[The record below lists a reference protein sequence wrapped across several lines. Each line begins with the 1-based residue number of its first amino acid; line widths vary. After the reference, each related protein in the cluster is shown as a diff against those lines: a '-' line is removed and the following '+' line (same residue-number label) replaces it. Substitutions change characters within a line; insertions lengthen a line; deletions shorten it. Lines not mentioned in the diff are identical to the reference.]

1 MKGKVADMADFFVGS
16 EYHRP
21 WSEGSPAWHQKKQ
34 FWESKTLWA
43 GKYSRKCTSR
53 VHRPLWVGSLVAF
66 KLPHEYNFNRIGTV
80 IGNTARRWG
89 HVVRIVETNPY
100 DPNDFQVHQELD
112 FTVYPRERYW
122 RPGNRCF
129 VRQNVPRE
137 LYGSD
142 QKYAIAMEMNA
153 ELDGVPMVVVDSSDS
168 VADGDMPR
176 YHVGAR
182 RADGQGGVLYFKEY
196 ELYNGGRLPHPA
208 SWVSRSSSSSSAAA
222 SSSSAAAS
230 SSSAAASS
238 SSAAASSSSA
248 AASSSSAAAS
258 SSSAAAA
265 DSSAPIVKFEKGKFY
280 HVIGAYSS
288 YYQWWEVYHRE
299 GNSICF
305 RSAGGG
311 KLVVRTR
318 EAKIDEHLCEYVVFD
333 EVRKQNIWST
343 SGVSVPPAASS
354 SSSSS
359 SAAAS
364 SSSAAAVPDIE
375 YAGGASLQDR
385 LDAGKESAVYVDSD
399 LDTDEDSDED
409 DVMII
414 DPPPGPPPGPS
425 PGPPPG
431 PPSGPGAPP
440 PSVAPFGMALHKMF
454 KALRF

>member
-1 MKGKVADMADFFVGS
+1 MADFFVGS

-21 WSEGSPAWHQKKQ
+21 WSENSPAWHQKKQ

-43 GKYSRKCTSR
+43 GKYSRKCTSK

-66 KLPHEYNFNRIGTV
+66 ELPHDYNFNRIGTV

-100 DPNDFQVHQELD
+100 DPNDFQVYRELD

-122 RPGNRCF
+122 RPGNQCF
-129 VRQNVPRE
+129 VRQNVPCE

-142 QKYAIAMEMNA
+142 QKYAIAMEVNA
-153 ELDGVPMVVVDSSDS
+153 KLDGVPMVVVDSSNS

-182 RADGQGGVLYFKEY
+182 RADGQGGIFYFKEY
-196 ELYNGGRLPHPA
+196 ELYNKDRLPNPA
-208 SWVSRSSSSSSAAA
+208 YWVSRSSSSSSAAA

-248 AASSSSAAAS
+248 
-258 SSSAAAA
+258 
-265 DSSAPIVKFEKGKFY
+265 V
-280 HVIGAYSS
+280 
-288 YYQWWEVYHRE
+288 
-299 GNSICF
+299 
-305 RSAGGG
+305 
-311 KLVVRTR
+311 
-318 EAKIDEHLCEYVVFD
+318 
-333 EVRKQNIWST
+333 
-343 SGVSVPPAASS
+343 
-354 SSSSS
+354 
-359 SAAAS
+359 
-364 SSSAAAVPDIE
+364 AAVPDIE

-414 DPPPGPPPGPS
+414 DPPPGPP
-425 PGPPPG
+425 
-431 PPSGPGAPP
+431 SGPGAPP
-440 PSVAPFGMALHKMF
+440 PSIAPFGMALHKMF

>member
-208 SWVSRSSSSSSAAA
+208 YWVSRSS
-222 SSSSAAAS
+222 
-230 SSSAAASS
+230 
-238 SSAAASSSSA
+238 
-248 AASSSSAAAS
+248 
-258 SSSAAAA
+258 
-265 DSSAPIVKFEKGKFY
+265 
-280 HVIGAYSS
+280 
-288 YYQWWEVYHRE
+288 
-299 GNSICF
+299 
-305 RSAGGG
+305 
-311 KLVVRTR
+311 
-318 EAKIDEHLCEYVVFD
+318 
-333 EVRKQNIWST
+333 
-343 SGVSVPPAASS
+343 SS

-359 SAAAS
+359 SAAAQLSFVQLSGGFVQLSGGCQS
-364 SSSAAAVPDIE
+364 SSNSKI
-375 YAGGASLQDR
+375 
-385 LDAGKESAVYVDSD
+385 
-399 LDTDEDSDED
+399 
-409 DVMII
+409 
-414 DPPPGPPPGPS
+414 
-425 PGPPPG
+425 
-431 PPSGPGAPP
+431 
-440 PSVAPFGMALHKMF
+440 
-454 KALRF
+454 

>member
-21 WSEGSPAWHQKKQ
+21 WSEDSPAWHQKKQ

-100 DPNDFQVHQELD
+100 DPNDFQVYRELD

-182 RADGQGGVLYFKEY
+182 RADGQGAVLYFKEY
-196 ELYNGGRLPHPA
+196 ELYNGGRLPNPA
-208 SWVSRSSSSSSAAA
+208 YWVSRSS
-222 SSSSAAAS
+222 
-230 SSSAAASS
+230 
-238 SSAAASSSSA
+238 
-248 AASSSSAAAS
+248 
-258 SSSAAAA
+258 
-265 DSSAPIVKFEKGKFY
+265 
-280 HVIGAYSS
+280 
-288 YYQWWEVYHRE
+288 
-299 GNSICF
+299 
-305 RSAGGG
+305 
-311 KLVVRTR
+311 
-318 EAKIDEHLCEYVVFD
+318 
-333 EVRKQNIWST
+333 
-343 SGVSVPPAASS
+343 SS

-399 LDTDEDSDED
+399 LDTDEDSDKD